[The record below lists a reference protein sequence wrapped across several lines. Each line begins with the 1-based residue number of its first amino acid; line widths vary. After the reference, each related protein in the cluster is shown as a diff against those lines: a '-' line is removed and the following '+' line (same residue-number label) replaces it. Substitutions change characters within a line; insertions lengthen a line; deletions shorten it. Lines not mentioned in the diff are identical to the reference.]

1 MAQEKKFGRLTVEH
15 PLVEELASGRHPWWS
30 RLVDISRTDRDINI
44 QVRGTYLNVYCK
56 MGNLLKIYMQGKK
69 VACDVHYK
77 YLVGTHTPEYITVL
91 PTGSDIALKRS
102 CDMVTSILDDKNFRV
117 VKQNISNYAGEEK
130 RIQSRLVEKNKAT
143 ILDVEI
149 AFSDSEVL
157 ADSEDGSTRI
167 DIANLD
173 KNRHCIVFVELK
185 QIFDSRL
192 YSSEMNDQIRKY
204 VRFAK
209 KHEQYLLEAYRNVL
223 KVKLALEVISEGD
236 YLASAV
242 IERVEHKPIL
252 AIAGYNQALID
263 GMKDRIVKGSPPL
276 ETSNLAGLYFFG
288 IDADLN
294 LKKGTNKEVFE
305 ASGSLLVDAVPVG
318 A

>member
-1 MAQEKKFGRLTVEH
+1 MVQEKKFGRLTVDH
-15 PLVEELASGRHPWWS
+15 PLVEELASRRHPWWK
-30 RLVDISRTDRDINI
+30 RLVEISRTDRDINI

-77 YLVGTHTPEYITVL
+77 YLVGAYSPEYVKVF
-91 PTGSDIALKRS
+91 PTGDDIALQKS
-102 CDMVTSILDDKNFRV
+102 CDMVPSILDDKNFRI
-117 VKQNISNYAGEEK
+117 VKQNISTYAGEEK
-130 RIQSRLVEKNKAT
+130 RIQSRLVEKNKET

-173 KNRHCIVFVELK
+173 KNPHCLVFVELK

-192 YSSEMNDQIRKY
+192 YSSEMNEQIRKY

-209 KHEQYLLEAYRNVL
+209 KHEPHLLDAYRNVL
-223 KVKLALEVISEGD
+223 KVKRALGVISDGD
-236 YLASAV
+236 YLASAD
-242 IERVEHKPIL
+242 IQRVEHKPIL

-263 GMKDRIVKGSPPL
+263 GMKDRIAKGSTRDGSNAL

-288 IDADLN
+288 TEVDLN
-294 LKKGTNKEVFE
+294 LKKGENKEVFQT
-305 ASGSLLVDAVPVG
+305 AS
-318 A
+318 

>member
-1 MAQEKKFGRLTVEH
+1 MAQEKIFGRLTVEH

-30 RLVDISRTDRDINI
+30 RLVDISRTDRDVSI

-56 MGNLLKIYMQGKK
+56 MGNLLKIYMKGKR
-69 VACDVHYK
+69 VACSVHYK
-77 YLVGTHTPEYITVL
+77 YLVGAHTPEYVESF
-91 PTGSDIALKRS
+91 PTGSDIAVSQKP
-102 CDMVTSILDDKNFRV
+102 CNMVSSILDDKYFRI
-117 VKQNISNYAGEEK
+117 VKQNIAVYAGEEK

-143 ILDVEI
+143 ILDVEV
-149 AFSDSEVL
+149 AFTDSEVL

-173 KNRHCIVFVELK
+173 KSRHCIVFVELK

-209 KHEQYLLEAYRNVL
+209 KHEQHLLEAYRNVL
-223 KVKLALEVISEGD
+223 KVKRALGVISDGD

-263 GMKDRIVKGSPPL
+263 GMKDRIVKGSTAL
-276 ETSNLAGLYFFG
+276 ETSNIAGLYFFG
-288 IDADLN
+288 TDADLN
-294 LKKGTNKEVFE
+294 LKKGTNKEVF
-305 ASGSLLVDAVPVG
+305 L
-318 A
+318 